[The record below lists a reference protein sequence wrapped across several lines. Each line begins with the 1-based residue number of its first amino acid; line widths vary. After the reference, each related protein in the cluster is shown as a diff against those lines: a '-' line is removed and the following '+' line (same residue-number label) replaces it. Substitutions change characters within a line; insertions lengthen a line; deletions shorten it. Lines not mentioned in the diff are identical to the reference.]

1 MSLLA
6 KENQNSHDRQAVI
19 DKIEVEYNTFK
30 QEILSMNAEEIF
42 NACNRIRFYES
53 VMEYFRYNT
62 VAVDMMVRFYE
73 KTDSL
78 LQELWQLY
86 LKNESLQIESWNDI
100 ANMLECYI
108 VKQDKR

>member
-1 MSLLA
+1 MLLLV
-6 KENQNSHDRQAVI
+6 KENQNRHNRQAVI
-19 DKIEVEYNTFK
+19 DKIEAEYNTFK

-42 NACNRIRFYES
+42 DACNRIRFYES

-62 VAVDMMVRFYE
+62 IATDMIVRFYE
-73 KTDSL
+73 KSDSL

-100 ANMLECYI
+100 ANMLEWYCM
-108 VKQDKR
+108 KQAK